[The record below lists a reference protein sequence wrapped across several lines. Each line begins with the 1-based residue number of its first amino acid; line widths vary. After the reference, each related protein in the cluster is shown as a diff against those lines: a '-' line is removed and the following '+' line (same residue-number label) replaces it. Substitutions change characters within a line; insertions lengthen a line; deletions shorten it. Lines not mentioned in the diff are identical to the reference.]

1 MYQPMPVPP
10 PVMISLDLPPGI
22 NQQYV
27 TLKNGRRGLS
37 QASKQWKKGARQR
50 IALHRF
56 EERIDDEFVH
66 RAQSGYLAFTF
77 DFYFESPL
85 RRDLDGGLKI
95 LLDTIC
101 DAIGVDDNRVVDLH
115 LSKRIDPLR
124 PRVEVQI
131 EALPTWKFDDEY
143 TYLGP
148 PTPPHPA

>member
-1 MYQPMPVPP
+1 MLPP
-10 PVMISLDLPPGI
+10 ITITLALPPGI

-37 QASKQWKKGARQR
+37 QVSKQWKKGAKQE

-56 EERIDDEFVH
+56 DGRIPDGFV
-66 RAQSGYLAFTF
+66 AAAPKGYLAFTF
-77 DFYFESPL
+77 EFYFESPL

-95 LLDTIC
+95 LLDTLC
-101 DAIGVDDNRVVDLH
+101 DALGVDDNRVVDLH

-124 PRVEVQI
+124 PRVAVQI
-131 EALPTWKFDDEY
+131 EALPTWNFDDEY

-148 PTPPHPA
+148 PPSPHSP

>member
-1 MYQPMPVPP
+1 MKPITPVTITLP
-10 PVMISLDLPPGI
+10 LPPGI

-37 QASKQWKKGARQR
+37 QASKQWKKAARQE
-50 IALHRF
+50 IALYRF
-56 EERIDDEFVH
+56 DGRLSDTFVAQ
-66 RAQSGYLAFTF
+66 AQSGYLAFTF

-95 LLDTIC
+95 LLDTLC
-101 DAIGVDDNRVVDLH
+101 DAMEVDDNRVVDLH

-124 PRVEVQI
+124 PRVVVQI
-131 EALPTWKFDDEY
+131 EALDTWKFDDEY

-148 PTPPHPA
+148 SAPSDSA

>member
-1 MYQPMPVPP
+1 MLPP
-10 PVMISLDLPPGI
+10 ITITLALPPGI

-37 QASKQWKKGARQR
+37 QVSKQWKKGAKQE
-50 IALHRF
+50 IALYRF
-56 EERIDDEFVH
+56 DGRISDGFVAD
-66 RAQSGYLAFTF
+66 AQKGYLAFTF

-95 LLDTIC
+95 LLDTLC
-101 DAIGVDDNRVVDLH
+101 DALGVDDNRVVDLH

-124 PRVEVQI
+124 PRVVVQV
-131 EALPTWKFDDEY
+131 EALPTWKFDDDY

-148 PTPPHPA
+148 PSSPHSA

>member
-1 MYQPMPVPP
+1 MATIEPKS
-10 PVMISLDLPPGI
+10 ITLELPPGI

-37 QASKQWKKGARQR
+37 QASKAWKKGARQE

-56 EERIDDEFVH
+56 DGRLDDAFVA
-66 RAQSGYLAFTF
+66 RAQSGYLALTLE
-77 DFYFESPL
+77 FYFESPL

-95 LLDTIC
+95 LLDTLC
-101 DAIGVDDNRVVDLH
+101 DALDVDDNRVVDIH

-124 PRVEVQI
+124 PRVEVLV

-148 PTPPHPA
+148 PTPPHSA